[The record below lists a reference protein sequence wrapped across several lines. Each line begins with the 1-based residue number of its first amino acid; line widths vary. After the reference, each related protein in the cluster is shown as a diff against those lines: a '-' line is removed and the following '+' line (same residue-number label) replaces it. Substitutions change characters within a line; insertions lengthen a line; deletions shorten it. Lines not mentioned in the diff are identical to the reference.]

1 MVNLCNVHCPYLR
14 PYCTHRSSEKQSERS
29 ASVVSAISDVTMGSD
44 EVFGEKDENQDWDVS
59 TPALLGLRRSS
70 ICFYCAIYIYNIIYM
85 TVCISPYSTMR
96 FLYFVLAI
104 QPNAN
109 EMYIV
114 RR

>member
-1 MVNLCNVHCPYLR
+1 M
-14 PYCTHRSSEKQSERS
+14 
-29 ASVVSAISDVTMGSD
+29 VSAISDVTMGSD

-59 TPALLGLRRSS
+59 TPALRSQTVIS
-70 ICFYCAIYIYNIIYM
+70 MFLIVPYIYNIIYM

-109 EMYIV
+109 EMYMV